1 MQVSCSICR
10 YSEKHDYLSTY
21 YCRNKKCYQSRCFDR
36 FETFNCPYG
45 ELKDELKIKSNSS
58 TKETVYKI
66 FEVTY
71 NDGNWHTGDLP
82 HVFYIATS
90 EEEVISNCK
99 EYQKFLEYQKQRG
112 GNIWIKETK
121 GLEPKFYFE
130 NLKDFNI
137 EVTVKRKEN

>member
-1 MQVSCSICR
+1 MQISCSICR

-21 YCRNKKCYQSRCFDR
+21 YCRNEKCYQSARFDQP
-36 FETFNCPYG
+36 ETFNCPYG
-45 ELKDELKIKSNSS
+45 ELKSGLKIKIITPTN
-58 TKETVYKI
+58 ETIYKI

-71 NDGNWHTGDLP
+71 NDGCWHTGDLP

-112 GNIWIKETK
+112 GDIWIKETK

-130 NLKDFNI
+130 NLEDFNI
-137 EVTVKRKEN
+137 EVIVKRKEN